1 MRFFERQETARAQT
15 TRLLLLF
22 GLTVIALVLAVN
34 AALALTWRVV
44 SPGFSGYPAYFFA
57 VNTGMTLL
65 FVLGGWWLETS
76 ALQGEGEK
84 LARRVGAREAW
95 PASRESEQKLCNIV
109 SELAIA
115 ANFRLGQAS
124 HSLGEYSKAAEVLER
139 NVTLLEP

>member
-44 SPGFSGYPAYFFA
+44 SPGFSGYPAYFFT

-76 ALQGEGEK
+76 ALQGGGEK
-84 LARRVGAREAW
+84 AGTPGGRARGLACQ
-95 PASRESEQKLCNIV
+95 P
-109 SELAIA
+109 
-115 ANFRLGQAS
+115 
-124 HSLGEYSKAAEVLER
+124 
-139 NVTLLEP
+139 